1 MHKISLLIFAKPPR
15 MGLSKTRLAEGVGL
29 TEARRIANLSLAST
43 VKAARASKLD
53 TRVYTAPDRLAQSLE
68 GHAVFAGLPLYP
80 QGQGTL
86 TERLERGLHEA
97 PPGMVLF
104 VGSDA
109 PDITPGL
116 LRKAVR
122 GLMRHD
128 AVFGPAL
135 DGGFWL
141 FGMHKG
147 PQTRSPF
154 RRVRWS
160 GPHAM
165 EDVWSHLPGSAR
177 VWLLPPLLDIDEA
190 PDWEA
195 WRIAQRKSHRKLP

>member
-15 MGLSKTRLAEGVGL
+15 MGLSKTRLAEDVGP
-29 TEARRIANLSLAST
+29 TQARRIAAFTLAST
-43 VKAARASKLD
+43 LSAARASGLD
-53 TRVYTAPDRLAQSLE
+53 VKVYTTPDRLAGGQK
-68 GHAVFAGLPLYP
+68 GRAVFRGLDVRP
-80 QGQGTL
+80 QGGGTL
-86 TERLERGLHEA
+86 TDRLERGLREA

-109 PDITPGL
+109 PDISPSL
-116 LRKAVR
+116 LRAAVR

-147 PQTRSPF
+147 PRTRSPF
-154 RRVRWS
+154 GRVRWS

-165 EDVWSHLPGSAR
+165 EDVWSHLAEGAG
-177 VWLLPPLLDIDEA
+177 VCLVPPLIDIDAA
-190 PDWEA
+190 PDWDS
-195 WRIAQRKSHRKLP
+195 WRLSKHKSHRK

>member
-15 MGLSKTRLAEGVGL
+15 MGLSKTRLAEGVGP
-29 TEARRIANLSLAST
+29 TEARRIAGFTLAAT
-43 VKAARASKLD
+43 LKAARASGLNVK
-53 TRVYTAPDRLAQSLE
+53 VYTTPDRLAAAPE
-68 GHAVFAGLPLYP
+68 GRAVYGGLDVRP
-80 QGQGTL
+80 QGAGTL
-86 TERLERGLHEA
+86 THRLERGLRQA

-104 VGSDA
+104 AGSDA
-109 PDITPGL
+109 PGISPAL
-116 LRKAVR
+116 LRAAVR

-147 PQTRSPF
+147 ARTRSPF

-165 EDVWSHLPGSAR
+165 EDVWSHLPEGAR
-177 VWLLPPLLDIDEA
+177 VCLLPPLIDIDTA
-190 PDWEA
+190 PDWDS
-195 WRIAQRKSHRKLP
+195 WRLSKRKSHRK

>member
-15 MGLSKTRLAEGVGL
+15 MGLSKTRLAEDVGP
-29 TEARRIANLSLAST
+29 TQARRIAAFTLAST
-43 VKAARASKLD
+43 LSAARASGLD
-53 TRVYTAPDRLAQSLE
+53 VKVYTTPDRLAGGQK
-68 GHAVFAGLPLYP
+68 GRAVFRGLDVRP
-80 QGQGTL
+80 QGGGTL
-86 TERLERGLHEA
+86 TDRLERGLREA

-104 VGSDA
+104 IGSDA
-109 PDITPGL
+109 PDISPSL
-116 LRKAVR
+116 LRAAVR

-147 PQTRSPF
+147 PKTRSPF
-154 RRVRWS
+154 GRVRWS

-165 EDVWSHLPGSAR
+165 EDVWSHLPEGAR
-177 VWLLPPLLDIDEA
+177 VCLLPPLIDIDAA
-190 PDWEA
+190 PDWDS
-195 WRIAQRKSHRKLP
+195 WRLSKHKSHRK

>member
-15 MGLSKTRLAEGVGL
+15 MGLSKTRLAEDVGP
-29 TEARRIANLSLAST
+29 TQARRIAAFTLAST
-43 VKAARASKLD
+43 LSAARASGLD
-53 TRVYTAPDRLAQSLE
+53 VKVYTTPDRLAGGQK
-68 GHAVFAGLPLYP
+68 GRAVFRGLDVRP
-80 QGQGTL
+80 QGGGTL
-86 TERLERGLHEA
+86 TDRLERGLREA

-109 PDITPGL
+109 PDISPSL
-116 LRKAVR
+116 LRAAVR

-128 AVFGPAL
+128 AVFGPPL

-147 PQTRSPF
+147 PKTRSPLG
-154 RRVRWS
+154 RVRWT

-165 EDVWSHLPGSAR
+165 EDVWSHLPEGAR
-177 VWLLPPLLDIDEA
+177 VCLLPPLIDIDAA
-190 PDWEA
+190 PDWDS
-195 WRIAQRKSHRKLP
+195 WRLSKHKSHRK

>member
-1 MHKISLLIFAKPPR
+1 MRTISLLIFAKPPR
-15 MGLSKTRLAEGVGL
+15 MGLSKTRLAEGLGPG
-29 TEARRIANLSLAST
+29 EARRIASFTLAVTLRAAKASGLN
-43 VKAARASKLD
+43 VK
-53 TRVYTAPDRLAQSLE
+53 VYTTPDGLAATQQ
-68 GHAVFAGLPLYP
+68 GRAAFGGLPVRP
-80 QGQGTL
+80 QGPGTL
-86 TERLERGLHEA
+86 TQRLERGFNEA
-97 PPGMVLF
+97 PPGMVF
-104 VGSDA
+104 FIGSDA
-109 PDITPGL
+109 PDITPGH
-116 LRKAVR
+116 LRSAVR

-165 EDVWSHLPGSAR
+165 EDVWSQLPEHAR
-177 VWLLPPLLDIDEA
+177 VWLLPPLIDIDAA
-190 PDWEA
+190 PDWDN
-195 WRIAQRKSHRKLP
+195 WRLSRRKSHKK

>member
-1 MHKISLLIFAKPPR
+1 MRTVSLLIFAKPPR
-15 MGLSKTRLAEGVGL
+15 MGLSKTRLAEGLGA
-29 TEARRIANLSLAST
+29 TEARRIASFTLAST
-43 VKAARASKLD
+43 LKAARASGLNVK
-53 TRVYTAPDRLAQSLE
+53 VYTTPDGLAATQQ
-68 GHAVFAGLPLYP
+68 GGAVFGGLALRP
-80 QGQGTL
+80 QGPGTL
-86 TERLERGLHEA
+86 TERLERGLKEA

-104 VGSDA
+104 IGSDA

-116 LRKAVR
+116 LRRAVR
-122 GLMRHD
+122 GLTQHD

-165 EDVWSHLPGSAR
+165 EDVWSQLPNAAR
-177 VWLLPPLLDIDEA
+177 VWLLPPLIDIDAA
-190 PDWEA
+190 PDWDN
-195 WRIAQRKSHRKLP
+195 WRLSRRKSHRK